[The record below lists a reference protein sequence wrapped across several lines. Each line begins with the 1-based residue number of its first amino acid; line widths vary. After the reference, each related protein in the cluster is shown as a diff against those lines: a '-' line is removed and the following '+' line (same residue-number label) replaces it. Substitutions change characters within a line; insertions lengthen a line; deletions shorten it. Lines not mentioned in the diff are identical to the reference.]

1 MCRLEGRHERPSD
14 RNSSSSIDNGSVRI
28 GIIGLGYVG
37 LPLALAFA
45 ETGHAVLGFDV
56 DPDKIAHIQRGEG
69 YIRHLDGG
77 RVAAARSR
85 AGWTPPA
92 TSCACARSTRS

>member
-1 MCRLEGRHERPSD
+1 MNTLAQELR
-14 RNSSSSIDNGSVRI
+14 SSIDDGSVRI

-45 ETGHAVLGFDV
+45 ETGHSVLGFDV
-56 DPDKIAHIQRGEG
+56 DPDKIAHIRRGEG

-77 RVAAARSR
+77 RVAAARSVGP
-85 AGWTPPA
+85 GWTRPA
-92 TSCACARSTRS
+92 TSCAYARSTRS